1 MQLQNLELALNKV
14 KQKLVEKMNEE
25 QDLNDSKDQEHSR

>member
-14 KQKLVEKMNEE
+14 KQKLEEKMNEE
-25 QDLNDSKDQEHSR
+25 QDLNDSKDQEHSH